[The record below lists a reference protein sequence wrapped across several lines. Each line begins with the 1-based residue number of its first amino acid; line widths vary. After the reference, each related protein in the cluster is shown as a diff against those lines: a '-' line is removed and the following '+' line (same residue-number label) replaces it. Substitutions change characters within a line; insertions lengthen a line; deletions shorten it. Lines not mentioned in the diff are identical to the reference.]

1 MVNYGGK
8 GPKPTTHV
16 QKVALVIAHVCAVVS
31 VILVSRWANGTG
43 EGFLGGLDWGDKNL
57 VFNYHP
63 VLMVTAFVFS
73 FTEALLVYRTFPFS
87 KRVNKSIHLGL
98 QTLAV
103 ILASVGLRAVFKNHQ
118 ETNKADLWSLHSWLG
133 LAVFILFLINYTVGV
148 GAFFF
153 QLAPLPLRASILP
166 YHVLV
171 GITLYL
177 AAIFTAQTG
186 IVEKLAL
193 SGKCTAHYPPT
204 EGGVHYSLLNDGCRL
219 ANWMGLVL
227 FLTAL
232 AGALAVLPAQHTREG
247 GRGGRGSSQV
257 LLETGV

>member
-103 ILASVGLRAVFKNHQ
+103 ILASVGLRVRGGDRRGREKRRDERRAWER
-118 ETNKADLWSLHSWLG
+118 ETEED
-133 LAVFILFLINYTVGV
+133 
-148 GAFFF
+148 
-153 QLAPLPLRASILP
+153 R
-166 YHVLV
+166 
-171 GITLYL
+171 
-177 AAIFTAQTG
+177 
-186 IVEKLAL
+186 
-193 SGKCTAHYPPT
+193 
-204 EGGVHYSLLNDGCRL
+204 LLN
-219 ANWMGLVL
+219 N
-227 FLTAL
+227 
-232 AGALAVLPAQHTREG
+232 
-247 GRGGRGSSQV
+247 
-257 LLETGV
+257 